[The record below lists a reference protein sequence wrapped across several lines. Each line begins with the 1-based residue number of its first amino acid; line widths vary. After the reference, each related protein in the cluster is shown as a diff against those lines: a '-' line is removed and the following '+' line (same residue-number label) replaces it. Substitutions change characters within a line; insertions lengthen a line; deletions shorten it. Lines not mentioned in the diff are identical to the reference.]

1 MSPAKGKNGTLSR
14 KCNGKENEFDLN
26 FEGNNSS
33 KYIILESKS
42 EMYIWS
48 ITKCSYQ
55 VH

>member
-26 FEGNNSS
+26 FEGNNSC

-42 EMYIWS
+42 EMYI
-48 ITKCSYQ
+48 
-55 VH
+55 